1 MIKRHLGYY
10 TCNGKEFQSKV
21 NALIYSK
28 VTHQPVKWVFHDQV
42 YDSYNWASEP
52 SETMDALY
60 DRRARELR
68 EKYDYIILS
77 YSGGSDTH
85 NILESFIRQG
95 LHIDEI
101 VTNHMTEAT
110 KSVTILDHS
119 ATQSS
124 NFAAEHRLQT
134 VPRLQYI
141 HTHLPKTKITEID
154 VSDVVLNEMSKFDD
168 AEWVVGRNDHLSIG
182 QLFRYNYFHFGNL
195 KKQFDRNIN
204 VGIIV
209 GLDKPK
215 TYIDNDNNFW
225 LYFIDT
231 VANITTINDFNDDYT
246 NTTTEL
252 FYWSNE
258 SADMVC
264 KQAHI
269 IKRWLDMNPDKQ
281 QYWRNVDYT
290 KMRLYHEKILR
301 DLIYTTWNN
310 DWFQTDKSVNWWH
323 TEFDTWFRTNPEFGK
338 QYSQWESGINYL
350 ADKLGDKFIMY
361 NNSKPDSFIKFKKS
375 YCIGKMAPTKFDTK
389 L

>member
-1 MIKRHLGYY
+1 MIKKHLGYY

-28 VTHQPVKWVFHDQV
+28 VTNQPVKWVFHDQV
-42 YDSYNWASEP
+42 YDSYNWAREP
-52 SETMDALY
+52 AESIDALY
-60 DRRARELR
+60 DRRAKELR
-68 EKYDYIILS
+68 EKYDYLVLS

-124 NFAAEHRLQT
+124 NFAAEHQLQA

-141 HTHLPKTKITEID
+141 YDHLPKTKITTLD

-168 AEWVVGRNDHLSIG
+168 AEWVVNRNDHLSIG

-195 KKQFDRNIN
+195 KKQFDKNLSI
-204 VGIIV
+204 GIIV

-215 TYIDNDNNFW
+215 TYIDDNNNFW
-225 LYFIDT
+225 LYFIDN
-231 VANITTINDFNDDYT
+231 VANITTVNDFNSDYT

-264 KQAHI
+264 KQAHV

-281 QYWRNVDYT
+281 EYWRNVDYT

-323 TEFDTWFRTNPEFGK
+323 TEFDTWFRTNPEFSK

-350 ADKLGDKFIMY
+350 ADKLGDKFILS
-361 NNSKPDSFIKFKKS
+361 NGSKPDSFIKFKKS